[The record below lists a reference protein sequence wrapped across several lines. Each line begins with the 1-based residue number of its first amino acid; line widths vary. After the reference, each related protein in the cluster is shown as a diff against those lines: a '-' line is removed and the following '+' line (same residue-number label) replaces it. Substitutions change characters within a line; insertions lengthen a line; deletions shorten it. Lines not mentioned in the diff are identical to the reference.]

1 MAALL
6 ISGTTALAPSAIAN
20 TSQGVIAGAD
30 AVTDDWGDEGPLDY
44 NSYSY
49 SRAVALWQW
58 VLRAEGLYTGAI
70 DCDFGPAT
78 TSATKAFQARY
89 GLTQDGSAGPLTM
102 GAVDGY
108 LTMLPDGV
116 TVRYWAPSDYVDF
129 RRVNG
134 TYQVWLNGAWRTAS
148 YTSASG
154 C

>member
-1 MAALL
+1 M
-6 ISGTTALAPSAIAN
+6 
-20 TSQGVIAGAD
+20 
-30 AVTDDWGDEGPLDY
+30 
-44 NSYSY
+44 
-49 SRAVALWQW
+49 WQW

-102 GAVDGY
+102 GAVDQY
-108 LTMLPDGV
+108 LTILRDGA

-134 TYQVWLNGAWRTAS
+134 TYYVWLNGAWRTAS